1 MTTNKLKVLAETRV
15 AAGLID
21 AYRAILDEASTHDLI
36 EGETSVL
43 EMIDQLLSDVA
54 GDAALIAGIDAVMA
68 DLAERKKRFKDRQER
83 TRELLLYVM
92 QSLEL
97 RSMERPA
104 ATLAVRVA
112 PPRVIITDEAAIPQH
127 LIRIKH
133 EPNKALI
140 ADAIKAGEQ
149 VPGAELSNQPETLS
163 LRFT

>member
-54 GDAALIAGIDAVMA
+54 GDAALIAGVDTVMA
-68 DLAERKKRFKDRQER
+68 DLAERKKRFKDRQAK

-97 RSMERPA
+97 RSLERPA
-104 ATLAVRVA
+104 ATLAIRVS
-112 PPRVIITDEAAIPQH
+112 PQRVIITDEAAIPWH
-127 LIRIKH
+127 LIRIRQ
-133 EPNKALI
+133 EPDKAMI

-149 VPGAELSNQPETLS
+149 VPGAELSNQPETIS
-163 LRFT
+163 IRFS